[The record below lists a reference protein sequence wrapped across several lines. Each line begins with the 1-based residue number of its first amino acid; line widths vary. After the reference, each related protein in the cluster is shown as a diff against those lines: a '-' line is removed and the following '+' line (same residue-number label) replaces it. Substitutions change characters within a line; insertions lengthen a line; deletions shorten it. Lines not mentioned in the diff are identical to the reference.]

1 MARRHLLARRFMA
14 GALLCAGFCL
24 VPGAEAGD
32 AAPPHG
38 QPEVK
43 VFSVKGSEV
52 PKIVVRAVIH
62 QPPKKVWQIVSDC
75 GQYKQHMPHIAASK
89 QVKKDG
95 NKVTCEVTISMPF
108 PFSNLTA
115 VTEAVHEE
123 SAGGFSRKWKLV
135 RGDYTMNNGSWEVKP
150 LDAAGTKSL
159 VTYTVHADPKTAVP
173 DWIREAAQKKALPEM
188 IARVES
194 EAGKL

>member
-1 MARRHLLARRFMA
+1 MARRHLLAHPIVA
-14 GALLCAGFCL
+14 GALLFAGVTL
-24 VPGAEAGD
+24 VCGAEAGD
-32 AAPPHG
+32 ATPPHG
-38 QPEVK
+38 QPEIK
-43 VFSVKGSEV
+43 VLAVKGSEA
-52 PKIVVRAVIH
+52 PKVVVRAVLH

-75 GQYKQHMPHIAASK
+75 GQYKARMPHIAASK
-89 QVKKDG
+89 QLKREG
-95 NKVTCEVTISMPF
+95 NKVTCEVTIAMPF

-123 SAGGFSRKWKLV
+123 TDKGFSRKWKLV
-135 RGDYTMNNGSWEVKP
+135 RGDYTMNNGSWEVQP
-150 LDAAGTKSL
+150 LDASGTKSL

-188 IARVES
+188 LARVES

>member
-1 MARRHLLARRFMA
+1 MA
-14 GALLCAGFCL
+14 GALLFAGMTM
-24 VPGAEAGD
+24 VPFAEAGD

-38 QPEVK
+38 QPEIK
-43 VFSVKGSEV
+43 VLSVKGSET
-52 PKIVVRAVIH
+52 PKIVVRAVLN

-75 GQYKQHMPHIAASK
+75 AQYKQHMPHVAASK
-89 QVKKDG
+89 QLKKEG
-95 NKVTCEVTISMPF
+95 NKVTCQVTIAMPF

-123 SAGGFSRKWKLV
+123 TDKGFSRKWKLV
-135 RGDYTMNNGSWEVKP
+135 RGDYNLNSGSWEVAP

-159 VTYTVHADPKTAVP
+159 VTYTMHADPKTAVP

-188 IARVES
+188 MARVET